1 MLVYGVLAAIGN
13 VIGGKLT
20 DRLGVNRASVALIAG
35 ITTIAL
41 GMWAL
46 ASSSPAM
53 GILVALLGMFTF
65 AAVPALQARLVGVA
79 EQHAPHAH
87 GVAAGLNIAGFN
99 SGIALGSLVGGMTLG
114 TLGVSY
120 TGIAGAVIST
130 LGLMVLLVQLAR
142 SGGVDYRAV
151 AGTGH

>member
-1 MLVYGVLAAIGN
+1 TVSMLLCAGLMLVFLEHRWPVFLAI
-13 VIGGKLT
+13 
-20 DRLGVNRASVALIAG
+20 
-35 ITTIAL
+35 
-41 GMWAL
+41 
-46 ASSSPAM
+46 
-53 GILVALLGMFTF
+53 
-65 AAVPALQARLVGVA
+65 
-79 EQHAPHAH
+79 
-87 GVAAGLNIAGFN
+87 
-99 SGIALGSLVGGMTLG
+99 GGMTLG